1 MLTLIIRYKKHA
13 QKQIIER
20 GVDKDL
26 VARAIKRGSKVKQT
40 DGILAI
46 YTYIEVAY
54 VKRGDI
60 YWVKTV
66 KIRD

>member
-1 MLTLIIRYKKHA
+1 M
-13 QKQIIER
+13 IER

-26 VARAIKRGSKVKQT
+26 VARTIKRGSKTKQT

-46 YTYIEVAY
+46 YTYVEVAY

-60 YWVKTV
+60 YWVKTIKV
-66 KIRD
+66 RD